1 MCVSAEQRFRLGVN
15 YTAQV
20 LGWNTADPVAIRT
33 GKGEITQELNRKVD
47 ADKQA
52 ISYIKEC
59 ESMG

>member
-1 MCVSAEQRFRLGVN
+1 MEVN

-47 ADKQA
+47 VDKQA
-52 ISYIKEC
+52 ICYIKEC